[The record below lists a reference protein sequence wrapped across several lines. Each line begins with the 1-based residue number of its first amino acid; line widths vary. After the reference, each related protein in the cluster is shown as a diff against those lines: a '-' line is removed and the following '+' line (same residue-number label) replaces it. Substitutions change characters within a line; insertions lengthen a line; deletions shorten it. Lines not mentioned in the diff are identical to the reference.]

1 MPRRVK
7 GYSQSLP
14 TKDADSEG
22 SDLEAGVG
30 SDEDFS
36 GHAMND
42 EALRTKAYDAPNIPD
57 GGGRSVS
64 NKKKGGISLKKIAI
78 GLALVVAAVVASIFV
93 IPMFMNGTAAA
104 PDSAGGAA
112 ADATGSAPSSPYSA
126 AASTSSVDE
135 YATGSAPSSPYS
147 AAASTSVDE
156 YTQEEM
162 AEEAE
167 ENAEYAQE
175 EKAEE
180 AEEKAEE
187 ADENADY
194 DSAGGAAADATGSAP
209 SSPYSAAAST
219 SSVDEYATGSA
230 PSSPYSAAASTSVD
244 EYAQEEKAEEAE
256 ENAEYSQEEEGNAAE
271 DTALTAAVAAET
283 KLEAIS
289 TSEGKLKKDAIKVA
303 VDEATTDDVDTA
315 IADEKMKVKVRKHLS
330 VGRERKEHVHESGMQ
345 EAPRSCPRG

>member
-104 PDSAGGAA
+104 P
-112 ADATGSAPSSPYSA
+112 
-126 AASTSSVDE
+126 
-135 YATGSAPSSPYS
+135 
-147 AAASTSVDE
+147 
-156 YTQEEM
+156 
-162 AEEAE
+162 
-167 ENAEYAQE
+167 
-175 EKAEE
+175 
-180 AEEKAEE
+180 
-187 ADENADY
+187 

>member
-14 TKDADSEG
+14 TKDTDSEG

-42 EALRTKAYDAPNIPD
+42 EVLRTKAYDAPNIPD

-135 YATGSAPSSPYS
+135 YATSSAPSSPYS
-147 AAASTSVDE
+147 AATSTSVD
-156 YTQEEM
+156 
-162 AEEAE
+162 
-167 ENAEYAQE
+167 EYAQE

-194 DSAGGAAADATGSAP
+194 AKGDEENTEYSQEEEGEA
-209 SSPYSAAAST
+209 SAAAST
-219 SSVDEYATGSA
+219 SSVEGTMAVDEYAT
-230 PSSPYSAAASTSVD
+230 
-244 EYAQEEKAEEAE
+244 EEKAEEAEEKAE
-256 ENAEYSQEEEGNAAE
+256 ENAEYSQEEEGDAAE

-315 IADEKMKVKVRKHLS
+315 IADEKLKAKVRKHLS

-345 EAPRSCPRG
+345 EAPRPCPRG

>member
-14 TKDADSEG
+14 TKDTDSEG

-42 EALRTKAYDAPNIPD
+42 EVLRTKAYDAPNIPD

-135 YATGSAPSSPYS
+135 YATS
-147 AAASTSVDE
+147 
-156 YTQEEM
+156 
-162 AEEAE
+162 
-167 ENAEYAQE
+167 
-175 EKAEE
+175 
-180 AEEKAEE
+180 
-187 ADENADY
+187 
-194 DSAGGAAADATGSAP
+194 
-209 SSPYSAAAST
+209 
-219 SSVDEYATGSA
+219 SA

-256 ENAEYSQEEEGNAAE
+256 EDAEYAQEEKAEEAEEKAEEADENADYAKGDEENTEYSQEEEGEASAAASTSSVEGTMAVDEYATEEKAEEAEEKAEEAEENAEYSQEEEGDAAE

-315 IADEKMKVKVRKHLS
+315 IADEKLKAKVRKHLS

-345 EAPRSCPRG
+345 EAPRPCPRG